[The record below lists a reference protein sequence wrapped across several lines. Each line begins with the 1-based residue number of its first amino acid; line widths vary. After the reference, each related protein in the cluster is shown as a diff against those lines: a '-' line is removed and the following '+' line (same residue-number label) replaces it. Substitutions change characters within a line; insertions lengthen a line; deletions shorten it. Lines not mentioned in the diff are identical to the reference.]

1 MPRPLRLYVAGPL
14 RADSDEQHYQ
24 NRNAAAMVAIRL
36 WRKGHHVFCPHSNSG
51 GYLNML
57 RADVPDK
64 AFRDFGLWLIQHMDG
79 LVLVKG
85 WEQSEGT
92 KAEVAEAERL
102 CIPVY
107 KDLASVPEAPRQE
120 QGELL

>member
-1 MPRPLRLYVAGPL
+1 MRLYVAGPL
-14 RADSDEQHYQ
+14 TADSDREHYE

-64 AFRDFGLWLIQHMDG
+64 AFRDFGLWMIQFFDG

-85 WEQSEGT
+85 WEQSKGT
-92 KAEVAEAERL
+92 RAEIKEAERL
-102 CIPVY
+102 GIAVY
-107 KDLASVPEAPRQE
+107 ENGDEVPESAKE
-120 QGELL
+120 QGVLL